1 MSIVEHQPPPSPHQR
16 PATTA
21 QPWAQ
26 HAHPYPSQAPSHA
39 AKKKTPVAAVVMVS
53 ILLVGLFASA
63 IWVFFVQAM
72 GELEGQVERVVLA
85 CSEASNGE
93 SCTAASGGPQHFALP
108 VPFPDGLK
116 EVDASA
122 FCRKNNQASIRGTLN
137 FETKTVPFTAEFRK
151 SDGEWKLLM
160 LGPSGPSACDSM

>member
-1 MSIVEHQPPPSPHQR
+1 MEYQPSRSPHR
-16 PATTA
+16 LPATAA
-21 QPWAQ
+21 QPLAQ
-26 HAHPYPSQAPSHA
+26 HTSPYASQAPLSA
-39 AKKKTPVAAVVMVS
+39 AKKKTPVAAVVVASM
-53 ILLVGLFASA
+53 LLVGLFASA

-72 GELEGQVERVVLA
+72 SELEGQVERVVLA

-93 SCTAASGGPQHFALP
+93 SCTATSGGPQHFALP
-108 VPFPDGLK
+108 VPFPDGLE

-151 SDGEWKLLM
+151 SDGAWKLLM